1 MTCSQRK
8 TVSAVMVVGMLTMAL
23 GVASAQAPI
32 PGLGTWK
39 LNVAKSKYSPGPTPK
54 SLTVTFAAAGQGVKA
69 VIDGVAPDAVPS
81 RRRIGRPRSRSSR

>member
-39 LNVAKSKYSPGPTPK
+39 LNVANRS
-54 SLTVTFAAAGQGVKA
+54 TVR
-69 VIDGVAPDAVPS
+69 APLQRA
-81 RRRIGRPRSRSSR
+81 